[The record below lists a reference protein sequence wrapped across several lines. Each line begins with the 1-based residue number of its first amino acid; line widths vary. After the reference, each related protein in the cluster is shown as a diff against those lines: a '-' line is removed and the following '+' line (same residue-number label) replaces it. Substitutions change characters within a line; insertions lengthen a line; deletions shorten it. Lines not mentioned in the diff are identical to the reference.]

1 MTFYVNIR
9 KIRFKTL
16 LESVCIAEKKFRCFP
31 ANHSGGEQR
40 VAIARSLVIGA
51 RVLLTRLAHSE
62 EYCVVIVTHDS
73 VIAEAPGLVHR
84 MTDGM
89 LK

>member
-1 MTFYVNIR
+1 MHCGGEVQAFSSHR
-9 KIRFKTL
+9 
-16 LESVCIAEKKFRCFP
+16 
-31 ANHSGGEQR
+31 SGGEQR
-40 VAIARSLVIGA
+40 VAIARSLITGV

-62 EYCVVIVTHDS
+62 EYCVIIVTHDP
-73 VIAEAPGLVHR
+73 VVAEASDLVHH